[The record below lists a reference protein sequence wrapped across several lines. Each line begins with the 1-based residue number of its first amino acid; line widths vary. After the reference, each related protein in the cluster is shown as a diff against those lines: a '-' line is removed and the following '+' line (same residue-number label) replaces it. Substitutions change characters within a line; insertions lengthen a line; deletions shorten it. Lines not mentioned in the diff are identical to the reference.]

1 MQHFAIS
8 AAFWVAHASR
18 VLVAASRRNEL
29 PEEVWALEIV
39 LFPESALEES
49 SRWRDAN
56 ASTRRRVRYPGE

>member
-8 AAFWVAHASR
+8 SAFWAAQPSR

-29 PEEVWALEIV
+29 LEEVWALEIV
-39 LFPESALEES
+39 LFRESAVEES

-56 ASTRRRVRYPGE
+56 ASTRRRVCDPGE